1 MTFLGKLFL
10 LARKGISELLMG
22 CVRLYQIFL
31 SPIFGQSCRFTPTCS
46 NYYIQAVR
54 KHGPIKGSLKG
65 AWRICRCNP
74 WGGSGEALPYANYL
88 SASAVRPTQLPNCL
102 TI

>member
-1 MTFLGKLFL
+1 MTFLGKLFR
-10 LARKGISELLMG
+10 LARKGISELLIG

-74 WGGSGEALPYANYL
+74 WGGSGEDLP
-88 SASAVRPTQLPNCL
+88 
-102 TI
+102 